1 MIKFAFFINA
11 FFMEVCFF
19 WILFICFHISSV
31 APPRFTSKPPSQISI
46 HEGGNLS
53 LNASASGNPTPNIK
67 WSVQGI
73 KNGGDQSHHT
83 ITADQF
89 AIREVRFE
97 DQGIIT
103 CRAENVFGFQEAKFE
118 IIVIGE
124 FISFH
129 SVKLTSV

>member
-53 LNASASGNPTPNIK
+53 LKASASGNPTPNIK
-67 WSVQGI
+67 WSVQG
-73 KNGGDQSHHT
+73 KNGGDQSRHT

-103 CRAENVFGFQEAKFE
+103 CRAENVFGFQDTKVEL
-118 IIVIGE
+118 IVFGE
-124 FISFH
+124 LISLH
-129 SVKLTSV
+129 SAKLTSV

>member
-53 LNASASGNPTPNIK
+53 LNASASGNPTPNIT
-67 WSVQGI
+67 WSVQG

-103 CRAENVFGFQEAKFE
+103 CRAENVFGFQDTKVGL
-118 IIVIGE
+118 IVFGE

>member
-67 WSVQGI
+67 WSVQG
-73 KNGGDQSHHT
+73 KNGGDQSRHT

-103 CRAENVFGFQEAKFE
+103 CRAENVFGFQDTKVEL
-118 IIVIGE
+118 IVFGE
-124 FISFH
+124 LISLH
-129 SVKLTSV
+129 SAKLTSV

>member
-53 LNASASGNPTPNIK
+53 LKASASGNPTPNIK
-67 WSVQGI
+67 WSVQG
-73 KNGGDQSHHT
+73 KNGGDQSRHT

-103 CRAENVFGFQEAKFE
+103 CRAENVFGFQDTKVEL
-118 IIVIGE
+118 IVFGE
-124 FISFH
+124 FNSFH
-129 SVKLTSV
+129 SIKLTSV

>member
-1 MIKFAFFINA
+1 
-11 FFMEVCFF
+11 MEVCFF
-19 WILFICFHISSV
+19 WILFICFYISSV

-53 LNASASGNPTPNIK
+53 LYASASGNPTPNIK
-67 WSVQGI
+67 WSVQG
-73 KNGGDQSHHT
+73 KNGGDQSRHT

-103 CRAENVFGFQEAKFE
+103 CRAENVFGFQDTKVEL
-118 IIVIGE
+118 IVFGE

>member
-53 LNASASGNPTPNIK
+53 LKASASGNPTPNIK
-67 WSVQGI
+67 WSVQG

-103 CRAENVFGFQEAKFE
+103 CRAENVFGFQDTKVEL
-118 IIVIGE
+118 IVFGE

>member
-1 MIKFAFFINA
+1 
-11 FFMEVCFF
+11 MEVCFS

-53 LNASASGNPTPNIK
+53 LNASASGNPTPNIT
-67 WSVQGI
+67 WSVQG

-103 CRAENVFGFQEAKFE
+103 CRAENVFGFQDTKVGL
-118 IIVIGE
+118 IVFGE

>member
-53 LNASASGNPTPNIK
+53 LNAPTSGNPTPNIK
-67 WSVQGI
+67 WSVQG
-73 KNGGDQSHHT
+73 KNGGDQSRHT

-103 CRAENVFGFQEAKFE
+103 CRAKNVFGFQDTKVEL
-118 IIVIGE
+118 IVFGE